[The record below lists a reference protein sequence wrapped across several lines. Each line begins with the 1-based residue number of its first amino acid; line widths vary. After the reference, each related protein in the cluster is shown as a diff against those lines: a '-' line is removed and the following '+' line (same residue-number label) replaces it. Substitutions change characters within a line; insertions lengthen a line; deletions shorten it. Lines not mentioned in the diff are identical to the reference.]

1 MPACSQ
7 ANPYVDMASLSALA
21 KYTTGSVHYTPGFTP
36 QTHAVKVQHEI
47 VHNLTRT
54 TGEPNCKCRQDATAR
69 HNLSQTTGEPIWN
82 CPCDASAPGQH
93 KLMYLEVCIKT
104 PLHLHSTA

>member
-1 MPACSQ
+1 MLPACSQ

-21 KYTTGSVHYTPGFTP
+21 KYTTGSVYYTPGFTP

-54 TGEPNCKCRQDATAR
+54 TGERIGGVLMTLLPLNNILTVTRVNRPVWHALACC
-69 HNLSQTTGEPIWN
+69 SQVILHPID
-82 CPCDASAPGQH
+82 PH
-93 KLMYLEVCIKT
+93 T
-104 PLHLHSTA
+104 HLC

>member
-1 MPACSQ
+1 MLPACSQ

-21 KYTTGSVHYTPGFTP
+21 KYTTGSVYYTPGFTP

-54 TGEPNCKCRQDATAR
+54 TGEPIGSVLMTLLPLNSILTV
-69 HNLSQTTGEPIWN
+69 T
-82 CPCDASAPGQH
+82 PCSGAGVA
-93 KLMYLEVCIKT
+93 CIGLLF
-104 PLHLHSTA
+104 PQAILHLIDPHTHLR

>member
-1 MPACSQ
+1 MLPDCSQ

-21 KYTTGSVHYTPGFTP
+21 KYTTGSVYYTPGFTP

-54 TGEPNCKCRQDATAR
+54 TGEPSRKWFGTCVLGPCRV
-69 HNLSQTTGEPIWN
+69 
-82 CPCDASAPGQH
+82 AS
-93 KLMYLEVCIKT
+93 VIRT
-104 PLHLHSTA
+104 PLHLHSAWMTTHVQPLVRHALACCFSR